1 MSHRRAD
8 WLVTVAGH
16 SRYLWSAEIYQGAN
30 HYGRYLT
37 HGSMQLLGDGDPV
50 SAFGSGFRQ
59 EGWDWR
65 HIPGTTALKIPM
77 ERMKADIRNVDTASG
92 YEEMLLS
99 DEAFAGGVRHRGRD
113 GVFAMELHEH
123 DKYNGSLRPSKSWFF
138 FGNRIVCMGSDIEN
152 KAEGGVHT
160 TLFQNFLA
168 DAADPL
174 VVNGEAVTQFPYRA
188 ELAGGAVLR
197 DNLHNVWFVPE
208 GKVCVTKRLQRSLDE
223 ETDAPTQNDFATAWI
238 DHGSGVVSGGG
249 YEYMLVVHASDGEA
263 ARYARE
269 LPYEVLRRDASAHIL
284 RDRLSGAVG
293 YALFAPGK
301 VGEGLLESV
310 SLPSLVMIGGDGE
323 GLTVSAADPDLRFYE
338 GPGDEVFDAD
348 GKRVERSVYS
358 RKWIDNPSGASQLE
372 VVIRG
377 RWQPEGDTPGCRIAV
392 EGANTSL
399 TFTCREGATR
409 EVNLIEMK

>member
-1 MSHRRAD
+1 MPRCRTRRAD

-37 HGSMQLLGDGDPV
+37 HGSMQLLADGDPV

-65 HIPGTTALKIPM
+65 HIPGTTALEIPM

-99 DEAFAGGVRHRGRD
+99 DEALRRRRQPQGPRRGVRDGTPRARQIQRFVAGAQVVVFLRQPHRLYGFRHRKQGRGRCAYD
-113 GVFAMELHEH
+113 AVPEF
-123 DKYNGSLRPSKSWFF
+123 S
-138 FGNRIVCMGSDIEN
+138 
-152 KAEGGVHT
+152 GGRG
-160 TLFQNFLA
+160 
-168 DAADPL
+168 DPL

-197 DNLHNVWFVPE
+197 DNLRNAYFVPK
-208 GKVCVTKRLQRSLDE
+208 GRVVVSKSLQRSLDE
-223 ETDAPTQNDFATAWI
+223 ETDAPTQNNFATAWI
-238 DHGSGVVSGGG
+238 DHGSGSVSGGG
-249 YEYMLVVHASDGEA
+249 YEYMLAVHASDEEA

-284 RDRLSGAVG
+284 RDKPSGITG
-293 YALFAPGK
+293 YALFAAGK

-338 GPGDEVFDAD
+338 GPSDEVFDAD
-348 GKRVERSVYS
+348 GRRA
-358 RKWIDNPSGASQLE
+358 SGAS
-372 VVIRG
+372 
-377 RWQPEGDTPGCRIAV
+377 TPASGSTIP
-392 EGANTSL
+392 
-399 TFTCREGATR
+399 RESR
-409 EVNLIEMK
+409 SWRS